1 MLHDTV
7 RMEARPFP
15 LPLSIILALLVL
27 LSLLVSVPA
36 FPATYVVDPTGDDAN
51 SGDSAA
57 PWLTIQHA
65 ASKVS
70 PGDTVA
76 IHAGTYEES
85 VNVSRGGTDG
95 NLVTFVADPGAVLVS
110 PDPTASWE
118 AFNVLGG
125 VAFVALQGIEATG
138 GFDETIFLRPGSH
151 DISIQSCN
159 LYQNYAGIIISGAY
173 NISVQ
178 GCTLHDNARLGIWVT
193 GTSHDVTVSDTD
205 SFRNGTPGVCSGAVD
220 GFAAAQSAY
229 NITFLRTRSYQ
240 NGGDGYDFKGD
251 QITLDS
257 IQSFNNG
264 CTGVKLWQ
272 NASVQNCLVYGNT
285 TGIATMPIFAGA
297 AVDVF
302 NCTIAYNN
310 GVGLNLTHTSY
321 SVNLVNNIVAG
332 AFKAVVYG
340 PSVSLSE
347 SHNIFFRTTLYD
359 PVIVPLGSP
368 RFSDH
373 DINLGTWAAW
383 SRQGQGTLAVDPLFV
398 DPANADFHVAPTSA
412 AVGRGADLDGGPLTN
427 IGAFQLP
434 PGPTN
439 HAPFADPGRSRTG
452 RIGRLIGFSGLGS
465 VDPDG
470 DLLTYSWDFGDSSAQ
485 ALGEQVSHVYTAGG
499 TYTVTLTV
507 SDGSLTGSR
516 TILATVH

>member
-1 MLHDTV
+1 
-7 RMEARPFP
+7 MEARPFP
-15 LPLSIILALLVL
+15 LPVSIILALLVL
-27 LSLLVSVPA
+27 LSVLVSVPA
-36 FPATYVVDPTGDDAN
+36 FPATYVVDPSGNDAN
-51 SGDSAA
+51 SGDVTA

-65 ASKVS
+65 ASTVN
-70 PGDTVA
+70 PGDTVT
-76 IHAGTYEES
+76 IHAGTYQES
-85 VNVSRGGTDG
+85 VNVCRGGTAG
-95 NLVTFVADPGAVLVS
+95 GWVTFAADPGAVLVS
-110 PDPTASWE
+110 PAPYPNASWE
-118 AFNVLGG
+118 AFNVLGN

-151 DISIQSCN
+151 DISIQSCE
-159 LYQNYAGIIISGAY
+159 LYGNHAGVIINGAY

-178 GCTLHDNARLGIWVT
+178 GCMLHDNATLGIRVT

-205 SFRNGTPGVCSGAVD
+205 SFGNGTPGVCSGAVD
-220 GFAAAQSAY
+220 GFAATQGAHD
-229 NITFLRTRSYQ
+229 ITFRGTRSYQ

-251 QITLDS
+251 RITLDS
-257 IQSFNNG
+257 IQSFNNA
-264 CTGVKLWQ
+264 CTGVKLWA

-285 TGIATMPIFAGA
+285 TGIATMPILAGT

-359 PVIVPLGSP
+359 PVIVPLGS
-368 RFSDH
+368 RRLSDH
-373 DINLGTWAAW
+373 DINVGTWTAW
-383 SRQGQGTLAVDPLFV
+383 SGQGEGTLAVDPQFV
-398 DPANADFHVAPTSA
+398 NPRNADFHLTPTSA
-412 AVGRGADLDGGPLTN
+412 AVGRGADLDGGPLRN
-427 IGAFQLP
+427 IGAFNVP

-439 HAPFADPGRSRTG
+439 HSPFADAGRNVTGRTG
-452 RIGRLIGFSGLGS
+452 RRLWFTGFGS

-470 DLLTYSWDFGDSSAQ
+470 DLLTYSWDFGDRSPATP
-485 ALGEQVSHVYTAGG
+485 GEQVSHTYRAPGK
-499 TYTVTLTV
+499 YTVTLTV

-516 TILATVH
+516 SILATVR